1 MAEGL
6 KDKVAIIGMGC
17 TQFGELWDKDVDDL
31 IVDAVSEA
39 LEDAGVE
46 LKDIQAVWAGT
57 ANSGVNASSVSAP
70 LQLQYIPATRVENA
84 CATGIETIRNA
95 AHALVAG
102 VYDLVLAV
110 GFEKLKDVGF
120 PGLHPG
126 KLSDKFHP
134 IYPAGGTGPGRYAL
148 AATRY
153 FQNYGLSPEEGKRTL
168 AKISVKSHYSG
179 ARNPKAHL
187 RREVSLEDVINAPII
202 AWPLGL
208 HDCCG
213 VTDGA
218 SAAVLCRTED
228 VKRFATYHK
237 DDYITVKG
245 MGISA
250 GPGWGK
256 NKEDYDFTHWPETEH
271 ASRQAYQMAGITN
284 PRKELDMA
292 EIHDC
297 FSIAELVAMES
308 LGFCPK
314 GQAKEK
320 LIDTG
325 AFVAPQFREAVM
337 RKWGAMEQEIENMPN
352 TEEVL
357 VINHS
362 GGLKSFGHPVGA
374 SGGREV
380 YEIYKQIQGKAQE
393 PSRQLNNVRL
403 GLAHNQG
410 GHPGR
415 FQCGVIIVGVPGERF

>member
-1 MAEGL
+1 MSEEF

-17 TQFGELWDKDVDDL
+17 TPFGELWDKDVDDL
-31 IVDAVSEA
+31 IVEAAAEA
-39 LEDAGVE
+39 LQDARVE
-46 LKDIQAVWAGT
+46 LNDVQAVWAGT
-57 ANSGVNASSVSAP
+57 ANSGVNGSSVSAP
-70 LQLQYIPATRVENA
+70 LQLQYIPVTRVENA
-84 CATGIETIRNA
+84 CATGIETMRQA
-95 AHALVAG
+95 AYALAAG

-110 GFEKLKDVGF
+110 GFEKLKDLGY

-153 FQNYGLSPEEGKRTL
+153 FQHYDLGAEEGKR
-168 AKISVKSHYSG
+168 AIGKISVKSHYSG

-187 RREVSLEDVINAPII
+187 RREIAIEQVLKAPMI

-208 HDCCG
+208 YDCCG

-218 SAAVLCRTED
+218 SAAVLCRAED
-228 VKRFATYHK
+228 VGRFAPHHK
-237 DDYITVKG
+237 DDYVTIKG
-245 MGISA
+245 IGVSA

-256 NKEDYDFTHWPETEH
+256 NKEDYDFTHWPETEK
-271 ASRQAYQMAGITN
+271 AAEQAYRIAGIAN

-297 FSIAELVAMES
+297 FSIAELIAMES
-308 LGFCPK
+308 LGFCRK
-314 GQAKEK
+314 GGAKEE
-320 LIDTG
+320 LIDNG
-325 AFVAPQFREAVM
+325 ATIAPQFREEVM
-337 RKWGAMEQEIENMPN
+337 KRWGA
-352 TEEVL
+352 TEEEIADVPEPEDVL
-357 VINHS
+357 VVNHS

-374 SGGREV
+374 SGGREI
-380 YEIYKQIQGKAQE
+380 YEIYKQIQGKAEE
-393 PSRQLNNVRL
+393 PSRQLKDIRL

-415 FQCGVIIVGVPGERF
+415 FVCAVMIVGVPEERM

>member
-1 MAEGL
+1 MAESL

-31 IVDAVSEA
+31 MVDAASEA
-39 LEDAGVE
+39 LEDARIE

-57 ANSGVNASSVSAP
+57 ANSGVNGNAVSAP
-70 LQLQYIPATRVENA
+70 LQLQYIPVTRVENA

-95 AHALVAG
+95 AHALAAG
-102 VYDLVLAV
+102 VYDLVLAL
-110 GFEKLKDVGF
+110 GFEKLKDLGY

-153 FQNYGLSPEEGKRTL
+153 FQRYGLTSQEGKQTIG
-168 AKISVKSHYSG
+168 KISVRSHYSG

-187 RREVSLEDVINAPII
+187 RREVTLEQVVNAPMI

-208 HDCCG
+208 YDCCG

-228 VKRFATYHK
+228 VKKFAPHRQ
-237 DDYITVKG
+237 DDYITIKG
-245 MGISA
+245 IGVSA

-256 NKEDYDFTHWPETEH
+256 YKEEYDYTHWPETEH
-271 ASRQAYQMAGITN
+271 ASRQAYAMAGITN
-284 PRKELDMA
+284 PRKELDIA

-297 FSIAELVAMES
+297 FSIAELIAMES
-308 LGFCPK
+308 LGFCEK
-314 GQAKEK
+314 GHAKEQ
-320 LIDTG
+320 LIDNG
-325 AFVAPQFREAVM
+325 ATIAPHFREAVM
-337 RKWGAMEQEIENMPN
+337 GKCSA
-352 TEEVL
+352 TEEEINNIPNPDDVL
-357 VINHS
+357 IVNHS
-362 GGLKSFGHPVGA
+362 GGLKSFGHPVGG

-393 PSRQLNNVRL
+393 PSRQLENVRL

-415 FQCGVIIVGVPGERF
+415 FVCAVIIAGVPPERF